1 MNLLGIGPLELVLI
15 VAIALIVLGP
25 NKLMTSARS
34 MGKLFSEA
42 KSKVEEAKTAIEET
56 ENESSE
62 KPAKTEKAQLP
73 SSSTTNSESPKNL
86 TH

>member
-25 NKLMTSARS
+25 DKLMSSARNL
-34 MGKLFSEA
+34 GKLFNEA
-42 KSKVEEAKTAIEET
+42 KNKVEEAKSAIEET
-56 ENESSE
+56 VNESSQS
-62 KPAKTEKAQLP
+62 KSPVKSQLP
-73 SSSTTNSESPKNL
+73 SASKPSEPPDKL

>member
-25 NKLMTSARS
+25 EKLMTSARS
-34 MGKLFSEA
+34 IGKLFSEA
-42 KSKVEEAKTAIEET
+42 KSKVEEAKSAIEET
-56 ENESSE
+56 VNESSE
-62 KPAKTEKAQLP
+62 KPGKTEKPQLP
-73 SSSTTNSESPKNL
+73 ASTTNSEPPKNL